1 MQRQSSVRALRAAV
15 LCAVL
20 GIVTAG
26 WSVSAAQDGQATP
39 PGASQD
45 QQETSPRRRTARIV
59 LPWSQLED
67 LTPRQEMAIR
77 EIRTEILNR
86 RDELD
91 REERQRILEL
101 LTEPQRQ
108 RVAEIEAER
117 QRQQA
122 QRRRQREQERSG
134 QGQ

>member
-1 MQRQSSVRALRAAV
+1 
-15 LCAVL
+15 
-20 GIVTAG
+20 
-26 WSVSAAQDGQATP
+26 TP

-86 RDELD
+86 RDEPG
-91 REERQRILEL
+91 REGRQRILEL

-122 QRRRQREQERSG
+122 ERRRQREQERSR